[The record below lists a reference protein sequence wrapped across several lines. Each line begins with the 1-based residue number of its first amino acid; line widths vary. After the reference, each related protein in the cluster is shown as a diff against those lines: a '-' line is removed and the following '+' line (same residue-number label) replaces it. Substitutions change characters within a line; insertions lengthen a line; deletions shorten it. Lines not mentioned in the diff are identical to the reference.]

1 MGRREL
7 LEKAPIATVFLKYAL
22 PSIITMCFFG
32 LQNLVD
38 GYVVGN
44 YVSEKALGGVNIIT
58 PLFSFVMVVAMIVSI
73 GCQTLVSQGL
83 GAGDTEKAQTAM
95 NTGFWGLL
103 INSLVVMVVLLVG
116 MKWFIRL
123 LGADEAL
130 FPYAYNYLRGMVW
143 FIPTISLCFYFD
155 MMLKSLGKPITS
167 TVIMSLVVLINIVL
181 SLLFVLQLGWGIIG
195 TSIATGI
202 AFSIAALISGAI
214 LLKGRHSVRLLKG
227 HFSFSLLW
235 RASYNGSSEGA
246 SELSSALSIL
256 IINNVIIRLIGAE
269 GVSAFTVMNLT
280 NFIGVLLFLGISDG
294 MIPVMGYL
302 FGAQQFGRLKAFF
315 RFIAKTNFVIGIL
328 VFAVLQCFGETII
341 GLFVKDPHSHT
352 AEIAYQGLHIFSY
365 VFLINGF
372 NILVTS
378 FFTSIGNALGSI
390 VIATLR
396 GVVFIG
402 IGMLILPTFLGER
415 GIWLTLVL
423 SEVLTLAV
431 SIFLV
436 RRSVVFRK

>member
-73 GCQTLVSQGL
+73 GCQTL
-83 GAGDTEKAQTAM
+83 
-95 NTGFWGLL
+95 
-103 INSLVVMVVLLVG
+103 
-116 MKWFIRL
+116 
-123 LGADEAL
+123 
-130 FPYAYNYLRGMVW
+130 
-143 FIPTISLCFYFD
+143 
-155 MMLKSLGKPITS
+155 
-167 TVIMSLVVLINIVL
+167 
-181 SLLFVLQLGWGIIG
+181 
-195 TSIATGI
+195 
-202 AFSIAALISGAI
+202 
-214 LLKGRHSVRLLKG
+214 
-227 HFSFSLLW
+227 
-235 RASYNGSSEGA
+235 
-246 SELSSALSIL
+246 
-256 IINNVIIRLIGAE
+256 
-269 GVSAFTVMNLT
+269 
-280 NFIGVLLFLGISDG
+280 
-294 MIPVMGYL
+294 
-302 FGAQQFGRLKAFF
+302 
-315 RFIAKTNFVIGIL
+315 
-328 VFAVLQCFGETII
+328 
-341 GLFVKDPHSHT
+341 
-352 AEIAYQGLHIFSY
+352 
-365 VFLINGF
+365 
-372 NILVTS
+372 
-378 FFTSIGNALGSI
+378 GSI

-436 RRSVVFRK
+436 RRSVVFNE

>member
-1 MGRREL
+1 MDRREL

-95 NTGFWGLL
+95 STGFWGLL
-103 INSLVVMVVLLVG
+103 INSLLVMLVLLVG

-130 FPYAYNYLRGMVW
+130 FPYAYSYLQGMVW

-155 MMLKSLGKPITS
+155 MMLKSIGRPITS
-167 TVIMSLVVLINIVL
+167 TVIMSLVVLLNIVL
-181 SLLFVLQLGWGIIG
+181 SLLFVLQLGWGIMG

-214 LLKGRHSVRLLKG
+214 LLKGRHSVGLLKG
-227 HFSFSLLW
+227 RFSFSLLW

-302 FGAQQFGRLKAFF
+302 FGAQQMGRLKAFF
-315 RFIAKTNFVIGIL
+315 RFMVIGII
-328 VFAVLQCFGETII
+328 VFAILQCFGAPII
-341 GLFVKDPHSHT
+341 GLFVKDSHSHV
-352 AEIAYQGLHIFSY
+352 AEIAHQGLHIFSY
-365 VFLINGF
+365 AFLINGF

-390 VIATLR
+390 VIAVLR

-423 SEVLTLAV
+423 SEVLTLVV
-431 SIFLV
+431 SIFLA
-436 RRSVVFRK
+436 RRSVVFRN